1 MKPFVW
7 HRYSR
12 KMEKVLANIKHAGAL
27 SQAEADARD
36 LRLVIGE
43 AGELELGNFVRLYAL
58 VDKEEGLLLHC
69 HYEAFGDSALIA
81 ALEATCIFIE
91 GKNYAQAARITGDVI
106 DLQLQDKPGKEA
118 FPSELAG
125 HVNLVI
131 SAVDVLVSK
140 CSDIPISTIPLPMPG
155 IESSGGIEGF
165 EELSVSQK
173 LEVIEAVLDAD
184 IRPYI
189 ELDAGGIEVKDLKGY
204 KVIITYAGACTSCPS
219 AIGGT
224 LSYIS
229 KVMREKIHPDLEV
242 EPDMEALAGLYAESN
257 TNISQQKF

>member
-12 KMEKVLANIKHAGAL
+12 KIEKVLLDMRHAGIL
-27 SQAEADARD
+27 TQAEADARD

-43 AGELELGNFVRLYAL
+43 AGEIVLGNFITLYAL
-58 VDKEEGLLLHC
+58 VDKEEGILIHC
-69 HYEAFGDSALIA
+69 HYQAFGDSALIA
-81 ALEATCIFIE
+81 ALEAMCTFVE
-91 GKNYAQAARITGDVI
+91 GKNYAQAARITGDII

-118 FPSELAG
+118 FPEEVSG

-131 SAVDVLVSK
+131 TAVDALVAQ

-155 IESSGGIEGF
+155 MTSSEGIEGF
-165 EELSVSQK
+165 EDFSLSKK

-204 KVIITYAGACTSCPS
+204 KLIIKYAGACTSCPS

-229 KVMREKIHPDLEV
+229 KVIREKVHCDLEV
-242 EPDMEALAGLYAESN
+242 EPEMEALADLYAESH
-257 TNISQQKF
+257 TRV